1 MPSSA
6 AQPEGRDR
14 RAPAASDRGG
24 SAPADE
30 LGAGAREPGVVD
42 HDRGADPGEPGAHQ
56 TKHSARKRAHAA
68 EARVDS
74 AASRDAIANAR
85 DLAAS
90 ARDHAAARRDRELAT
105 RGVGTVDVSHEG
117 SAEDRRHES
126 DRPAFADLDRLTA
139 LEHRTQNAADRAQAA
154 ADREQAACDRIQADL
169 DRRELL
175 HELVAAETDP
185 LTGART
191 RTAGLADLADEIDR
205 ARRTGGLLML
215 AYIDVVG
222 LKSVNDTFG
231 HAAGDALLRRTA
243 DGIRSHLRA
252 YDLIV
257 RFGGDE
263 FLCALAGA
271 TLRDAHARFAVIR
284 ADLAAAADPSEI
296 KAGFAQ
302 LEPHESAAALIARAD
317 ADLPVSVARDGPG
330 ERAGASAKAL
340 ERSERHDDAAGVEAA
355 RCDGPGERAGA
366 SAKAL
371 ERSER
376 HDDAAGVEAARSSG
390 GDGLPMNHPPHDS
403 SGDSNARGAVT
414 PMDPDGC
421 TARHRVLVA
430 DDDPV
435 VQSSLRMSLAAGFE
449 VVGVASDSE
458 QAIALAA
465 ATKPD
470 AAIVDVNMPGGGLRA
485 VQGIHDASPATAI
498 VILSSDEL
506 SGVVRELLLAGATTY
521 CRKGVAPEVLGELLT
536 RSIRA
541 RAGEIAAQAAVGEP
555 AAQV

>member
-1 MPSSA
+1 M
-6 AQPEGRDR
+6 
-14 RAPAASDRGG
+14 
-24 SAPADE
+24 
-30 LGAGAREPGVVD
+30 
-42 HDRGADPGEPGAHQ
+42 
-56 TKHSARKRAHAA
+56 
-68 EARVDS
+68 
-74 AASRDAIANAR
+74 
-85 DLAAS
+85 
-90 ARDHAAARRDRELAT
+90 
-105 RGVGTVDVSHEG
+105 
-117 SAEDRRHES
+117 
-126 DRPAFADLDRLTA
+126 
-139 LEHRTQNAADRAQAA
+139 
-154 ADREQAACDRIQADL
+154 QADL

-191 RTAGLADLADEIDR
+191 RTAGLADLTHEIER
-205 ARRTGGLLML
+205 ARRTSGLLTL

-222 LKSVNDTFG
+222 LKAVNDTFG

-243 DGIRSHLRA
+243 GGIRSHLRA
-252 YDLIV
+252 YDLIARV
-257 RFGGDE
+257 GGDE

-317 ADLPVSVARDGPG
+317 ADLPTSVTREGPG
-330 ERAGASAKAL
+330 DPAGANAQAL
-340 ERSERHDDAAGVEAA
+340 GRSERHQDAAGAEA
-355 RCDGPGERAGA
+355 G
-366 SAKAL
+366 
-371 ERSER
+371 
-376 HDDAAGVEAARSSG
+376 RSSG
-390 GDGLPMNHPPHDS
+390 GDGLPMNHRPHDS

-458 QAIALAA
+458 QAIGLAT

-485 VQGIHDASPATAI
+485 VQGIHETSPATAI